1 MLRSDLPARPRNTR
15 FATLLTQALMPIK
28 ALIIDDEPLARER
41 IRTLLAE
48 EADFR
53 VAGECGDGPSA
64 VSAILKERPD
74 VVFLDIQMPGMDGF
88 GVLRELPRDALPLVI
103 FVTAYDQH
111 ALKAFEVHALD
122 YLLKPFKQ
130 TRFKETVQRARE
142 RLKSRDH
149 GLPQSLLDALQS
161 MQKPREFVSRLS
173 IREGERV
180 LFLKTDA
187 VDYIESAGN
196 YVVVHAGKDNHVVRE
211 TLTNL
216 EENLDPKKF
225 LRISRSTLVNLDRVK
240 ELQPLFKG
248 EHAVVLQNGKQLT
261 MTRGL
266 RDVQDA
272 LKFS

>member
-1 MLRSDLPARPRNTR
+1 MVDNFFQMER
-15 FATLLTQALMPIK
+15 
-28 ALIIDDEPLARER
+28 LA
-41 IRTLLAE
+41 
-48 EADFR
+48 
-53 VAGECGDGPSA
+53 
-64 VSAILKERPD
+64 
-74 VVFLDIQMPGMDGF
+74 
-88 GVLRELPRDALPLVI
+88 
-103 FVTAYDQH
+103 VTAFDQH

-130 TRFKETVQRARE
+130 ARFKETVQRARE

-149 GLPQSLLDALQS
+149 VLPQGFLEALQS
-161 MQKPREFVSRLS
+161 MQKPREYITRLS
-173 IREGERV
+173 VREGERV
-180 LFLKTDA
+180 LFFKTESI
-187 VDYIESAGN
+187 DYMESAGN
-196 YVVVHAGKDNHVVRE
+196 YVVVHVGKENHVVRE

-266 RDVQDA
+266 REVQDA